1 MNKVEASKEKII
13 EATVKLAMA
22 KGFANT
28 RTAEIAKEAGVSEGL
43 IFKYFPTKN
52 RLFAMIINDNIQ
64 RLKSGVEEI
73 INNGNLNPTAKLI
86 ALINFHFNFFTVD
99 RNIVQ
104 LVFGHSDRKSMVDVE
119 SVLQHGIHPYVRLV
133 IEILE
138 EGINSGEFK
147 PFDPEV
153 TALAII
159 GSMQVNLINKL
170 VLKNNEDLER
180 VKNELIE
187 FILAAIKR

>member
-1 MNKVEASKEKII
+1 MNRVEATKKKII
-13 EATVKLAMA
+13 EATVKIATA

-28 RTAEIAKEAGVSEGL
+28 RTAEIAKQAGVSEGL

-52 RLFAMIINDNIQ
+52 YLFAVIINDNIQ
-64 RLKSGVEEI
+64 RLINGVGEI
-73 INNGNLNPTAKLI
+73 IDNPSLTPTAKLI
-86 ALINFHFNFFTVD
+86 ALINFHFSFFTID

-104 LVFGHSDRKSMVDVE
+104 LVFGHSDRKSMVDME
-119 SVLQHGIHPYVRLV
+119 SVLQHGVQPYLRLV
-133 IEILE
+133 IKILE

-147 PFDPEV
+147 PLDPEV

-170 VLKNNEDLER
+170 ILKNSEDLER
-180 VKNELIE
+180 VKYELTE